1 MFKLIL
7 FVVMIF
13 QTAYSGRVE
22 LVDVKSYSKSIIVEM
37 KYLTDDNF
45 VGNVIDGYHKNICLL
60 TLQAAKALARAQALA
75 IKKGFSLLAHDCYR
89 PQRAVNHF
97 VRWSKDI
104 KNKKTKNKY
113 YPNLKKN
120 KLFKLGYIASKSGH
134 SRGSTIDLT
143 LYDLKN
149 KEPLDMGTIY
159 DFLDPLSN
167 TENPKTSSQAKKNR
181 KILVGI
187 MKQANFV
194 NYDKEWWHYT
204 LKDEPNKN
212 KYLDYPIK

>member
-1 MFKLIL
+1 
-7 FVVMIF
+7 MIF
-13 QTAYSGRVE
+13 QTALSKPVM
-22 LVDVKSYSKSIIVEM
+22 LVDVKNYSKSIMVEM
-37 KYLTDDNF
+37 KYLTEDNF
-45 VGNVIDGYHKNICLL
+45 VGEVIDGYRKNKCLL
-60 TLQAAKALARAQALA
+60 TPQAAKALAKAQTIA
-75 IKKGFSLLAHDCYR
+75 IKNGFSLLVHDCFR

-97 VRWSKDI
+97 VRWSKVLQD
-104 KNKKTKNKY
+104 KKTKKKY
-113 YPNLKKN
+113 YPNLQKD

-149 KEPLDMGTIY
+149 KKSVDMGTIY

-167 TENPKTSSQAKKNR
+167 TDNPDTKPGAMKHR
-181 KILVGI
+181 KLLVDI

-204 LKDEPNKN
+204 LKNEPNKK
-212 KYLDYPIK
+212 KYFDYPVK

>member
-7 FVVMIF
+7 FVLMIF
-13 QTAYSGRVE
+13 QSAFSKPVE
-22 LVDVKSYSKSIIVEM
+22 LVDVKSYSKSIMVEM
-37 KYLTDDNF
+37 KYLTADNF
-45 VGNVIDGYHKNICLL
+45 VGDLIDGYHKNKCLL
-60 TLQAAKALARAQALA
+60 TSQAAKSLAQAQSIA
-75 IKKGFSLLAHDCYR
+75 NKKGFSLLVHDCYR

-97 VRWSKDI
+97 VKWSKDI
-104 KNKKTKNKY
+104 KNKKTKKKY
-113 YPNLKKN
+113 YPNLEKN

-143 LYDLKN
+143 LYDLKS
-149 KEPLDMGTIY
+149 KKPLDMGTIY

-167 TENPKTSSQAKKNR
+167 TENPKINLQAIKNR
-181 KILVGI
+181 KLLVDL
-187 MKQANFV
+187 MKQAYFV

-212 KYLDYPIK
+212 KYLDYPVK